1 MARLSSRP
9 RRAVRRGFPASLTF
23 DSDCTEGGF
32 NVREGR
38 YVSTVWTA
46 YNDGWDWVAFLWRDA
61 RGRYRLTHR
70 MRFDPVDGGPVERRW
85 HETLFGEE
93 MTETDAIARGDI
105 YRFIAKPWL
114 RNELIATIRDAAE
127 RHRLIVEN
135 SELKAEVDRLESELS
150 AAGLATASRLD

>member
-93 MTETDAIARGDI
+93 MTETDAIARGD
-105 YRFIAKPWL
+105 RAA
-114 RNELIATIRDAAE
+114 AT
-127 RHRLIVEN
+127 
-135 SELKAEVDRLESELS
+135 
-150 AAGLATASRLD
+150 TASREGKPAGDVHKLFVRSAQPKAIAQMLKYQPGIETFEEGVLG